1 MANLCLDK
9 DGMYID
15 KVVARLVDFNER
27 SHKSRNMLHNYCRG
41 LRLEVW
47 KTTTSQ
53 LRAIEKIKGMEE
65 KSQHIFR
72 V

>member
-1 MANLCLDK
+1 MENLHLDK

-15 KVVARLVDFNER
+15 RVIAGLVSFNER
-27 SHKSRNMLHNYCRG
+27 SHKSRDLLQSVCRG

-53 LRAIEKIKGMEE
+53 PRVIENIEAT
-65 KSQHIFR
+65 
-72 V
+72 